1 VNNDQGFIQSV
12 PVSVRGRFPG
22 AGRWRTVI
30 VPLGSNA
37 VRSTQAN
44 WGDMRRLE
52 LYCDGGRRG
61 KRCAF
66 EIWNAKLVRPSATER
81 VLRNQE
87 IKLFDALSVDKTL
100 SAISSGV
107 PGTFTPAENHR
118 DVSAIID
125 PLSKTP
131 TKPLPGTLLSF
142 KIKSDSAASF
152 PNQFEFCN
160 VNNDQGFIQSVPVS
174 VRGRFPGAGRWR
186 TVIVPLGSNAVRST
200 QANWGDM
207 RRLELYC
214 DAGRRGKRCAFDLSD
229 VKLVFPALDAVTG
242 TSLVSSDS
250 STSVWGGVSSTGS
263 VWSNLGTDTADTA
276 SDSVWTSFSAGTK
289 SSSSVWDIA
298 ADDGAKSNAINA
310 NASVWDWDADHTAPR
325 PAASVHVDGGTSV
338 WTGFQK
344 RKLRGAESPV

>member
-1 VNNDQGFIQSV
+1 
-12 PVSVRGRFPG
+12 
-22 AGRWRTVI
+22 
-30 VPLGSNA
+30 
-37 VRSTQAN
+37 
-44 WGDMRRLE
+44 
-52 LYCDGGRRG
+52 
-61 KRCAF
+61 
-66 EIWNAKLVRPSATER
+66 
-81 VLRNQE
+81 
-87 IKLFDALSVDKTL
+87 
-100 SAISSGV
+100 
-107 PGTFTPAENHR
+107 
-118 DVSAIID
+118 
-125 PLSKTP
+125 
-131 TKPLPGTLLSF
+131 
-142 KIKSDSAASF
+142 
-152 PNQFEFCN
+152 
-160 VNNDQGFIQSVPVS
+160 
-174 VRGRFPGAGRWR
+174 
-186 TVIVPLGSNAVRST
+186 
-200 QANWGDM
+200 
-207 RRLELYC
+207 
-214 DAGRRGKRCAFDLSD
+214 